1 MKRLLLAA
9 TTVATFVA
17 FAAVTTRAQAQS
29 HEPALATP
37 AGTLQ
42 FTHAGRDFEATL
54 DNAAFDR
61 FGAASLTHFDDVS
74 EQGDTVPRL
83 LVQTD
88 SGPVLYDLRRR
99 PALVQ
104 RTGVRMTVKR
114 VFWQRDEVVMQG
126 SQGWY
131 RLMNGKLTKLQSSM
145 TIYH

>member
-9 TTVATFVA
+9 ATVATLATCTA
-17 FAAVTTRAQAQS
+17 FSTLAHAQS

-42 FTHAGRDFEATL
+42 FTHAGRDFAATL
-54 DNAAFDR
+54 DNAELDR

-74 EQGDTVPRL
+74 EHGDTVPRL

-88 SGPVLYDLRRR
+88 NGPVLYDLRRR

-104 RTGVRMTVKR
+104 RTGVRMTVRR
-114 VFWQRDEVVMQG
+114 VFWQRDEVVLQG